1 MNRDIFSGI
10 NLNILKILQYS
21 RILTKMRYWSIYMA
35 FAAVYFF
42 RFSLPY
48 PPAVYFS
55 SIECT

>member
-21 RILTKMRYWSIYMA
+21 RILKTAVLEYFYMA